1 MNKLLNYKPKLSVCI
16 FKPNYNTVICKKKHL
31 YVSKMEYDV
40 LKYCDGKK
48 TLQTIT
54 YCLSQDYQAC
64 VSVQDIHKI
73 IISAE
78 ENGLVV

>member
-1 MNKLLNYKPKLSVCI
+1 
-16 FKPNYNTVICKKKHL
+16 
-31 YVSKMEYDV
+31 MEYDV
-40 LKYCDGKK
+40 LKYCDGEK